1 MEDADNRLRTIF
13 IILLFWYKLRTGI
26 IQTCYGPVDG
36 GNIHWIMTYY
46 IQSNFLSKQPDLF
59 NVLKVIKF
67 F

>member
-36 GNIHWIMTYY
+36 NIH
-46 IQSNFLSKQPDLF
+46 
-59 NVLKVIKF
+59 
-67 F
+67 